1 MAGFGSDILG
11 KGKKALQVFFGRVSD
26 KKYLDVFGTLIK
38 VINLFKMTKFKRD
51 NYDQTWDFRLF
62 SIFFPYQVQ
71 TNLAQSEVQVIWT
84 CSPAEP
90 RGKPLLVNGWGLVM
104 TVMRCYNSS
113 KIRLRPHQSGLDFE
127 DYMGV
132 AVAFPQKFGAQS

>member
-1 MAGFGSDILG
+1 MF
-11 KGKKALQVFFGRVSD
+11 RR
-26 KKYLDVFGTLIK
+26 KKYLDVFGTTLIK
-38 VINLFKMTKFKRD
+38 VINLCKMTKFKRD

-104 TVMRCYNSS
+104 TVLTCYNSS

-132 AVAFPQKFGAQS
+132 AVAFPQKLGAQS